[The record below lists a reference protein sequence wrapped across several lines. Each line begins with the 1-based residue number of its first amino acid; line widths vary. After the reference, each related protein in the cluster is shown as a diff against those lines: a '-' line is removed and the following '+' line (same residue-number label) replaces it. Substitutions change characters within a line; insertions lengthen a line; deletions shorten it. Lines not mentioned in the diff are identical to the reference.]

1 MRTLFLVIA
10 ALLPAVILSLYIY
23 KKDRVEK
30 EPIRLLFA
38 LLLGGVACCYP
49 AAVVEG
55 FLLDIIN
62 KGVLQFYVF
71 CGEYVDAK
79 TIYTVH
85 QLFENFI
92 GIALV
97 EEGLKLLV
105 LLRITKNHREFNSIF
120 DGIVYAVFVS
130 LGFAAFENILYVLQY
145 GFSNALMRAVTSV
158 PGHTFFAVMMGYY
171 YSFSYIAGKTAEA
184 EEYLKSIDAIPQDTK
199 NTAKT
204 SLTWMMLA
212 VPVLAHGLYD
222 YCCTY
227 GTRLA
232 VFVFYAFLIGMYVYC
247 FGKIKQMSAG
257 DAPVN
262 FYVRAAILRKHPHLT
277 EPIQNGEI
285 EL

>member
-1 MRTLFLVIA
+1 MRSLSLVMA
-10 ALLPAVILSLYIY
+10 ALLPAIILSLYIY

-30 EPIRLLFA
+30 EPVRLLFA

-49 AAVVEG
+49 AAVIEG

-62 KGVLQFYVF
+62 KGVLHFYLL
-71 CGEYVDAK
+71 CEEYINPQA
-79 TIYTVH
+79 IYTINKV
-85 QLFENFI
+85 LENFI

-105 LLRITKNHREFNSIF
+105 LLRITKKHSEFNSIF

-158 PGHTFFAVMMGYY
+158 PGHTFFGVMMGYY
-171 YSFSYIAGKTAEA
+171 YSFLHIADKTAET
-184 EEYLKSIDAIPQDTK
+184 EEYLKSIDAVPQDAK
-199 NTAKT
+199 NTPKT
-204 SLTWMMLA
+204 GLAWMMLS
-212 VPVLAHGLYD
+212 VPVFAHGLYD

-227 GTRLA
+227 GTPLA
-232 VFVFYAFLIGMYVYC
+232 VFVFYTSLIGMYVYC
-247 FGKIKQMSAG
+247 FLRIKQMSAD

-262 FYVRAAILRKHPHLT
+262 FYVRTAILRKHPKLA

-285 EL
+285 KI

>member
-1 MRTLFLVIA
+1 MRTLFLVMA

-30 EPIRLLFA
+30 EPLRLLFA

-62 KGVLQFYVF
+62 KGILQFYMLFGQSVNPK
-71 CGEYVDAK
+71 A
-79 TIYTVH
+79 IYTVH
-85 QLFENFI
+85 KLFENFI

-105 LLRITKNHREFNSIF
+105 LLRLTKNHNEFNSIF
-120 DGIVYAVFVS
+120 DGIVYAIFVS

-158 PGHTFFAVMMGYY
+158 PGHTFFGVMMGYY
-171 YSFSYIAGKTAEA
+171 YSFSHIAGKTAEA
-184 EEYLKSIDAIPQDTK
+184 EEYLRSIDAIPT
-199 NTAKT
+199 TAKT
-204 SLTWMMLA
+204 TTKTKLVWMMLA
-212 VPVLAHGLYD
+212 FPVLAHGMYD

-232 VFVFYAFLIGMYVYC
+232 VFLFYAFLLGMYVYC
-247 FGKIKQMSAG
+247 FGKIKQMSAD

-262 FYVRAAILRKHPHLT
+262 FYVRAAILRKYPHLT
-277 EPIQNGEI
+277 EPVQNGEI
-285 EL
+285 EI